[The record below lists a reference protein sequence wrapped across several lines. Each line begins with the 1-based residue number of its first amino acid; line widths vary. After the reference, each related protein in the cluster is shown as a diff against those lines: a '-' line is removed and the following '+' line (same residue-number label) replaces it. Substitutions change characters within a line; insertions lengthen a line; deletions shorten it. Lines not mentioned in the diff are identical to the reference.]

1 MVRRARTNPGGRE
14 TGQASIVYEG
24 KIMLE
29 LILTRGIPA
38 SGKSTFAKAWVL
50 AGKNRVRINR
60 DDIRMQ
66 LFNKEFGV
74 DEDAVTVVEDAMV
87 EAALKAGNSV
97 IVDDCNIQQR
107 YINRLAAI
115 GHKYS
120 AQVMVKQFDIP
131 LEVALERNAQR
142 ERVVPEKVVRDMHK
156 RLNNWL
162 GGYIENPLS
171 IQEYVPPAGK
181 PYAILVDIDGT
192 LARMNG
198 RGPFD
203 WKRVEEDEPVDTII
217 ELVHNEWANATKVI
231 VMSGRDGS
239 CRPETERWLDKHE
252 IFHDALFM
260 RAAGD
265 MRKDSIVKYE
275 LFNKHIRDH
284 YRVRYVL
291 DDRNQVVDMW
301 RALGLTCLQVAPG
314 DF

>member
-1 MVRRARTNPGGRE
+1 
-14 TGQASIVYEG
+14 
-24 KIMLE
+24 MLE

-74 DEDAVTVVEDAMV
+74 NEDAVTAVEDAMV

-97 IVDDCNIQQR
+97 IVDDCNIMKR

-115 GHKYS
+115 GHRYG

-131 LEVALERNAQR
+131 VETALERNAQR
-142 ERVVPEKVVRDMHK
+142 DRVVPESVIRDMHK

-162 GGYIENPLS
+162 GGYVENPLA
-171 IQEYVPPAGK
+171 IEKYVPVPGK
-181 PYAILVDIDGT
+181 RKAILVDIDGT
-192 LARMNG
+192 LAKMVN
-198 RGPFD
+198 RGPFE
-203 WKRVEEDEPVDTII
+203 WHRVEEDEPVDTII
-217 ELVHNEWANATKVI
+217 DIVDTECSNGTQII

-239 CRPETERWLDKHE
+239 CRAHTERWLDKHG

-265 MRKDSIVKYE
+265 MRKDSIVKLE
-275 LFNKHIRDH
+275 LFNEHIRDE
-284 YRVRYVL
+284 YDVKYVL
-291 DDRNQVVDMW
+291 DDRDQVVDMW